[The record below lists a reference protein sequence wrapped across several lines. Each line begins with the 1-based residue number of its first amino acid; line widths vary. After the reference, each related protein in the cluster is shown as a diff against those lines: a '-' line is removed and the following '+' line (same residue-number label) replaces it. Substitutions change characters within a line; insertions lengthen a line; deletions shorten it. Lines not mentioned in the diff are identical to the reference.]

1 MLEAEV
7 TISLSRLI
15 KSTWVPQEFSNENK
29 VISIKAIKNH
39 TDDTEE
45 ESSLVSYQ
53 ERERILAEAQ
63 SEADRIV
70 QEAREYAAGVREQ
83 MELEKQSFQL
93 ELQAMA
99 EQAQNTGFMQGHE
112 EGKQLGYN
120 EAQALIEQAKETVSL
135 SKYDYE
141 KKVDSSERTILS
153 LALKV
158 AEKII
163 ADTLTGDSELFLPLV
178 KKALKEAREYR
189 EIQLHIHPSH
199 YEFLLVQKEDLI
211 RIFPKETELY
221 IFPDSELTEQSCII
235 ESANGRIDA
244 SVDQQLDEIKRKL
257 YELLESE

>member
-1 MLEAEV
+1 LLVAEV

-29 VISIKAIKNH
+29 VISIKAIKSH
-39 TDDTEE
+39 AEDTNE
-45 ESSLVSYQ
+45 ESSFVSFQ

-63 SEADRIV
+63 MEADRIV
-70 QEAREYAAGVREQ
+70 QEAHGYAEKIREQ
-83 MELEKQSFQL
+83 MDQQQQSFQL
-93 ELQAMA
+93 ELQEMA
-99 EQAQNTGFMQGHE
+99 EQAKQAGFMQGHE
-112 EGKQLGYN
+112 EGKQLGYQD
-120 EAQALIEQAKETVSL
+120 AQALIDQAKETVTL

-141 KKVDSSERTILS
+141 KKVESGERTILS

-163 ADTLTGDSELFLPLV
+163 SDTLTGDSEVFLPIV

-189 EIQLHIHPSH
+189 EIQLHVHPSH
-199 YEFLLVQKEDLI
+199 YEYLLVQKEDLI

-221 IFPDSELTEQSCII
+221 IYPDSELTERSCII

>member
-1 MLEAEV
+1 M
-7 TISLSRLI
+7 SRLI
-15 KSTWVPQEFSNENK
+15 KSTWVPQEFTNENK
-29 VISIKAIKNH
+29 VISIKAIKNQ
-39 TDDTEE
+39 TDETEE

-53 ERERILAEAQ
+53 ERERILAAAQIEAN
-63 SEADRIV
+63 RIV
-70 QEAREYAAGVREQ
+70 QEAHEFAAQIREQ
-83 MELEKQSFQL
+83 IEQERQSFQL

-99 EQAQNTGFMQGHE
+99 QQAQTAGFNQGHD
-112 EGKQLGYN
+112 EGKQQGYN
-120 EAQALIEQAKETVSL
+120 EAHVIIEQAKETVAL

-141 KKVDSSERTILS
+141 KKVESSERTILS
-153 LALKV
+153 LSLKV

-163 ADTLTGDSELFLPLV
+163 ANTLTGDSEQFLPIV

-189 EIQLHIHPSH
+189 EIQLHVHPTH
-199 YEFLLVQKEDLI
+199 YEFLLIQKEDLL

-221 IFPDSELTEQSCII
+221 IFPDSELTDQSCII

>member
-1 MLEAEV
+1 MLVAEV

-29 VISIKAIKNH
+29 VISIKAIKNQ
-39 TDDTEE
+39 TDEKEE
-45 ESSLVSYQ
+45 ESSFVSYQ

-63 SEADRIV
+63 SEADKIV
-70 QEAREYAAGVREQ
+70 QEAQAFAARVREQ
-83 MELEKQSFQL
+83 MEQEQQSFQI
-93 ELQAMA
+93 ELQARA
-99 EQAQNTGFMQGHE
+99 EQAQNDGFMQGRE
-112 EGKQLGYN
+112 EGKKLGYN
-120 EAQALIEQAKETVSL
+120 EAQAFIEQARETVAL
-135 SKYDYE
+135 SKDDYKRKIE
-141 KKVDSSERTILS
+141 ASEQTILS
-153 LALKV
+153 LSLKI

-163 ADTLTGDSELFLPLV
+163 ANTLTGDPEQFLPIV

-189 EIQLHIHPSH
+189 EIQLHVHPSH

-221 IFPDSELTEQSCII
+221 IFPDSELTDQSCII

-257 YELLESE
+257 YELLEGE